1 MANDKPFYKHFK
13 PAWRGFYKSF
23 ILMILVLVL
32 AFCATHF
39 IPYFNESTLMTK
51 TVWIAAVVIDVIL
64 LLMVA
69 VKRSMITLTI
79 SDNPEKKEEQE
90 VDYREFNPT
99 RPGSPDFR
107 KSIQI
112 GFRDIVDIKVG
123 QTMMQTVLGIGDLI
137 ITSSG
142 TGNEE
147 IVARNL
153 RNPHGIREE
162 IQAHK
167 GKYTNS

>member
-1 MANDKPFYKHFK
+1 
-13 PAWRGFYKSF
+13 
-23 ILMILVLVL
+23 MILVTVL
-32 AFCATHF
+32 AFYATHF
-39 IPYFNESTLMTK
+39 APYFNESPSATK
-51 TVWIAAVVIDVIL
+51 TTWIAAVVIDTIL

-69 VKRSMITLTI
+69 IKRSLITLTI

-123 QTMMQTVLGIGDLI
+123 QTMMQTLLGIGDLI

-153 RNPHGIREE
+153 HNPHDIREE
-162 IQAHK
+162 IQKHK